1 MIQEIRLAFRSLLKT
16 PGFTTVAIITVA
28 LAIGANTAIFSLVNA
43 LLIRPLPYKAP
54 QDLVLIWE
62 KFTGQGL
69 DRIPVSAPEYQDY
82 EKLLQSYERIAA
94 FDYVDLNLT
103 AGDLPERI
111 QGAVVAPSLFPLLG
125 IEPIAGR
132 VFSESERGEGND
144 NVIMISARLWQRRF
158 NSDPSFVG
166 KQLSLNG
173 RTFTVVGIMPAK
185 FEFPLPLFN
194 LQGGTFAQRVDIW
207 KPIAFTKNELESR
220 GSRSYGIIGRMKSGV
235 SMAQAQAE
243 MNTLHAQWIRDFPE
257 NYEKAT
263 GFGGTIYPLHEQ
275 VVGEMRSTLAILLG
289 AVALVLLIACA
300 NLTTMLLARAGA
312 REREFAIRVALGA
325 SRLQL
330 LRQML
335 TESVLLA
342 VIGGFAGMLLA
353 VWSLDLLKSIGSKT
367 VPRIGEANLDL
378 TVLLV
383 TLGVSVFTGILFGLI
398 PALAS
403 GKPELTEALK
413 EGGRGSTSG
422 VRRNRIRNGLVIGE
436 VAVAL
441 VLLVSAGLLMKSFV
455 RIQKVNPGFN
465 PHGVLTMEL
474 SVPVA
479 KYARG
484 KPVVDF
490 YAEVERRVRALPGV
504 QHVASTSILPLS
516 GNNSDS
522 SFHIEGRDE
531 KQTGIHPDEEI
542 RSVSSDYFRVLE
554 TPLIKGRFFTEADTT
569 EAPGVI
575 IINQA
580 MAKKYWPGEEAVGK
594 RINFND
600 SDPAKIKWITVVGV
614 VADIRHRGL
623 DAEAK
628 PEYYVAH
635 SQLAYRGMILA
646 VRSPLEPSALVRSIR
661 NEVRA
666 LDPEQPVANVRTLD
680 EVTSDSIA
688 PRRLSVLLIGVFAG
702 VALVLA
708 AVGIYGVMSFLVV
721 QRTHEI
727 GVRMALGAQ
736 RADVLRLVLGRAAKL
751 VLAGTAVGLL
761 LGLFSSQA
769 LRSML
774 YNVGAFD
781 LATFIGVTVA
791 LAFVSLMASYIPAR
805 RATQADPMIAL
816 GHGA

>member
-16 PGFTTVAIITVA
+16 PGFTAVAVITVA

-62 KFTGQGL
+62 KFTNQGL
-69 DRIPVSAPEYQDY
+69 DRIPVSAPEYLDY

-103 AGDLPERI
+103 AGDLPERV

-132 VFSESERGEGND
+132 VFSENERGEGND
-144 NVIMISARLWQRRF
+144 NVVMISARLWQRRF

-185 FEFPLPLFN
+185 FEFPVPLFN
-194 LQGGTFAQRVDIW
+194 VQGGTFAQRVDIW

-220 GSRSYGIIGRMKSGV
+220 GSRSYGVIARMKPGV
-235 SMAQAQAE
+235 SIAQAQAE
-243 MNTLHAQWIRDFPE
+243 MNTLHATWIRDIPD

-275 VVGEMRSTLAILLG
+275 VVGGMRTTLAILLG

-325 SRLQL
+325 NRLQL

-342 VIGGFAGMLLA
+342 IIGGFAGTLLA
-353 VWSLDLLKSIGSKT
+353 VWSLDFLKTIGSQT
-367 VPRIGEANLDL
+367 VPRIGEANLDM

-383 TLGVSVFTGILFGLI
+383 TLGVSVLTGILFGLI

-403 GKPELTEALK
+403 GKPLTEALK

-422 VRRNRIRNGLVIGE
+422 IRRNRIRNALVIAE
-436 VAVAL
+436 VAIAL

-455 RIQKVNPGFN
+455 RIQNVNPGFN
-465 PHGVLTMEL
+465 PHGIVTMEL
-474 SVPVA
+474 SLPVA

-484 KPVVDF
+484 KPVIDF
-490 YAEVERRVRALPGV
+490 YAEVERRVKALPGV
-504 QHVASTSILPLS
+504 QHVAFTSILPLS
-516 GNNSDS
+516 GTNSDS
-522 SFHIEGRDE
+522 SFHIEGRNE

-542 RSVSSDYFRVLE
+542 RSVTSDYFRVLE
-554 TPLIKGRFFTEADTT
+554 TPLIKGRVFSEADTT
-569 EAPGVI
+569 EAPGVV

-600 SDPAKIKWITVVGV
+600 SDPAKIKWVTVVGV

-628 PEYYVAH
+628 PEYYIAH
-635 SQLAYRGMILA
+635 PQLAYRGMILA

-661 NEVRA
+661 NEVRG

-751 VLAGTAVGLL
+751 VLVGTAVGLL
-761 LGLFSSQA
+761 LGLFSSRA
-769 LRSML
+769 MRSML

-781 LATFIGVTVA
+781 LATFIGVTLA

-816 GHGA
+816 GHG